1 MISTHGTYKDLDYD
15 IVQQSTGTSYSIY
28 DFGKVTNEK
37 IEIQFGSTSDDRFTE
52 EYVKSEI
59 DRIIKQNEKEII

>member
-1 MISTHGTYKDLDYD
+1 MISTHGTYKNLDYD

-37 IEIQFGSTSDDRFTE
+37 IEIQSGSTSDDRFTE

>member
-28 DFGKVTNEK
+28 DFGKMTNEK
-37 IEIQFGSTSDDRFTE
+37 IWEYIKKLSDENRNLNYE
-52 EYVKSEI
+52 NKS
-59 DRIIKQNEKEII
+59 R